1 MGCDLSAAPGRV
13 AGSLREG
20 NIRRVTDSILNVMS
34 LLLVGIG
41 LAVALTFF
49 AGSPASEAGAADNP
63 RSVSQET
70 VDRPE
75 AAVVSPKVDESLEK
89 KAPETKPKANP
100 KLAPKVALKAAPRPR
115 AVEGPEDESLKVTVP
130 AMSRVENATM
140 PYADGGNEAA
150 FKRYAGVHLQGTG
163 HPWEKEAN
171 VYIAGHRLGYP
182 GTDSFLAFW
191 DLNRVKNGDRIFLTD
206 ADGKR
211 YVYKVFKKFVVEP
224 TQVSVTRPLEGRNI
238 VTLQTCTLPDYSR
251 RLIVQAEKVA

>member
-1 MGCDLSAAPGRV
+1 MRSERGPRPGGRFTE
-13 AGSLREG
+13 GG

-49 AGSPASEAGAADNP
+49 GGAPTSEAGAADNP
-63 RSVSQET
+63 QPVSQKT
-70 VDRPE
+70 ADRPE
-75 AAVVSPKVDESLEK
+75 AAVVSPKVDKSLEK
-89 KAPETKPKANP
+89 KIPETKPR
-100 KLAPKVALKAAPRPR
+100 VAPRPP
-115 AVEGPEDESLKVTVP
+115 AVEGPEDESLKVTIP
-130 AMSRVENATM
+130 AMNRVQRAKV

-150 FKRYAGVHLQGTG
+150 FKRYAGVHLRGTG

-191 DLNRVKNGDRIFLTD
+191 DLNRLKIGDRIFLTD

-224 TQVSVTRPLEGRNI
+224 TRVSVTRPLEGRNI

-251 RLIVQAEKVA
+251 RLLVQAEKVD

>member
-1 MGCDLSAAPGRV
+1 MGCDLSAVPDRA

-49 AGSPASEAGAADNP
+49 AGTSPARDAGAADNP
-63 RSVSQET
+63 EPATQKT
-70 VDRPE
+70 ADRPK

-89 KAPETKPKANP
+89 KPPEKK
-100 KLAPKVALKAAPRPR
+100 PKVAPRPPAIR
-115 AVEGPEDESLKVTVP
+115 GPEDETLKVTIP
-130 AMSRVENATM
+130 AMNRVQNAKV

-150 FKRYAGVHLQGTG
+150 FKRYAGVHLRGTG

-182 GTDSFLAFW
+182 ATESFLAFW
-191 DLNRVKNGDRIFLTD
+191 DLNRVEKGDKIFLTD

-211 YVYKVFKKFVVEP
+211 YVYKVFREFVVAP
-224 TQVSVTRPLEGRNI
+224 TQVSVTRSLEGRNI

>member
-1 MGCDLSAAPGRV
+1 MGCDLSAAPGRAV
-13 AGSLREG
+13 GPLREG

-63 RSVSQET
+63 QKVSQKTSQET
-70 VDRPE
+70 ADRPGT
-75 AAVVSPKVDESLEK
+75 AVVSSKIDKSLKKRAPDVESKE
-89 KAPETKPKANP
+89 
-100 KLAPKVALKAAPRPR
+100 APRPP
-115 AVEGPEDESLKVTVP
+115 AAQGPEDESLKVTIP
-130 AMSRVENATM
+130 AMSRIENARV

-150 FKRYAGVHLQGTG
+150 FKRYVGVHLRGTG
-163 HPWEKEAN
+163 HPWDKEAN

-182 GTDSFLAFW
+182 RTDSFLAFW
-191 DLNRVKNGDRIFLTD
+191 DLNRLENGDRIILTD

-211 YVYKVFKKFVVEP
+211 YTYKVFREFVVEP
-224 TQVSVTRPLEGRNI
+224 TRVSVTRPLEGRNI
-238 VTLQTCTLPDYSR
+238 VTLQTCTLPDYSN

>member
-1 MGCDLSAAPGRV
+1 MGCDLSAAPGRAV
-13 AGSLREG
+13 GPQREG
-20 NIRRVTDSILNVMS
+20 NIRRATDSILNVMS

-49 AGSPASEAGAADNP
+49 AGSPARDAGAADNSEP
-63 RSVSQET
+63 VSQKST
-70 VDRPE
+70 ARPE
-75 AAVVSPKVDESLEK
+75 AAVVSPEVDKSLEK
-89 KAPETKPKANP
+89 KTSEGKRKE
-100 KLAPKVALKAAPRPR
+100 APRQPV
-115 AVEGPEDESLKVTVP
+115 VEGPEDEALKVTVP
-130 AMSRVENATM
+130 AMSRLQNTSV

-150 FKRYAGVHLQGTG
+150 FKRYAGVHLRGTG
-163 HPWEKEAN
+163 HPWEREAN

-191 DLNRVKNGDRIFLTD
+191 DLNRLENGDRIILTD

-211 YVYKVFKKFVVEP
+211 YVYKVFREFVVEP
-224 TQVSVTRPLEGRNI
+224 TRVSVTQPLEGRNI